1 MQYSIQE
8 FLNEGA
14 YKLQQIGVSNPK
26 LEARILL
33 QHAINKPPEYLLA
46 NPEKQLNQLEIEAV
60 EKVLERRLKHEP
72 IAYILETKEFYSR
85 EFIVN
90 KYVLIPRN
98 DTEILVDVVLGLF
111 KPSLRANEMSVAIS
125 GKIPEIASSTPIA
138 SSRNDNFHILELGTG
153 SGCISI
159 SLLLELPNSQITA
172 TDISADAIEVAKS
185 NAMKHD
191 VTDRLQIINSN
202 WFENIGKQKFDLIV
216 SNPPYISINEKP
228 EMVIETINYEPSI
241 ALFAEEDGLL
251 IYRIIAE
258 NAKKFLKQNGKI
270 ILEIGYKQADQ
281 VSQIFLDH
289 GYVIDNIHQDLQS
302 HNRVI
307 EISLIPLNRSYAR
320 RIGKSLSGIQQNLLD
335 NELPKYLFSKEKLI
349 GKNYNSCKIKSNY
362 TKFNLEKSKESV
374 SRGAERIKIREHLST
389 YKEDVANFSSS
400 TSIFLE
406 IGFGMG
412 EHFINQAKMNPDKL
426 FIGVE
431 VYLNGVANVL
441 KLAEEQNITNFLLF
455 PNNLDY
461 ILHDLPNN
469 SLERIYILFPDPW
482 IKNRQKKKRILNKER
497 LTILQTK
504 LKNKGSLIFTSDI
517 ENYFEEV
524 VELIKQNGNFQITN
538 EDNYSKPHDNY
549 IITKYHQ
556 KAINESRTPQ
566 FLKAIFSNVTS
577 INNKKY

>member
-1 MQYSIQE
+1 MQYSIQK

-14 YKLQQIGVSNPK
+14 YKLQHIGINNPK

-33 QHAINKPPEYLLA
+33 QHAINKPYEYLLA

-72 IAYILETKEFYSR
+72 IAYILGTKEFYSR

-90 KYVLIPRN
+90 KHVLIPRN
-98 DTEILVDVVLGLF
+98 DTEILIDVVLQYHSQHFQYHSQHSLCHSSNGGNPDKKQLDSVV
-111 KPSLRANEMSVAIS
+111 KPRNNI
-125 GKIPEIASSTPIA
+125 KSS
-138 SSRNDNFHILELGTG
+138 NILELGTG

-172 TDISADAIEVAKS
+172 TDISIDAIEVAKS
-185 NAMKHD
+185 NAIKHD
-191 VTDRLQIINSN
+191 VTDRLQIIHSN

-228 EMVIETINYEPSI
+228 EMAIETINYEPSI

-251 IYRIIAE
+251 SYKIIAE

-270 ILEIGYKQADQ
+270 ILEIGYKQANQ

-307 EISLIPLNRSYAR
+307 EISLIQLNRSYAR

-374 SRGAERIKIREHLST
+374 SRGAERIKIREHLRT

-455 PNNLDY
+455 PNNLDF

-469 SLERIYILFPDPW
+469 SLDRIYILFPDPW

-549 IITKYHQ
+549 IITKIPPKSY
-556 KAINESRTPQ
+556 
-566 FLKAIFSNVTS
+566 
-577 INNKKY
+577 

>member
-8 FLNEGA
+8 FLNGGA

-33 QHAINKPPEYLLA
+33 QHAINKSYEYLLA
-46 NPEKQLNQLEIEAV
+46 NPEKQLNQLEIETF
-60 EKVLERRLKHEP
+60 EKALAKRLKHEP
-72 IAYILETKEFYSR
+72 IAYILGTTEFYSR

-90 KYVLIPRN
+90 KHVLIPRN
-98 DTEILVDVVLGLF
+98 DTEILVDAVLQCHSRAGGNPEKKQLDSVV
-111 KPSLRANEMSVAIS
+111 KP
-125 GKIPEIASSTPIA
+125 
-138 SSRNDNFHILELGTG
+138 RNDIKSSNILELGTG

-172 TDISADAIEVAKS
+172 TDISIDAIEVTKS
-185 NAMKHD
+185 NAIKHN
-191 VTDRLQIINSN
+191 VTDRLQIIYSD
-202 WFENIGKQKFDLIV
+202 WFESLKKQKFDLIV

-228 EMVIETINYEPSI
+228 EMAIETINYEPSI
-241 ALFAEEDGLL
+241 ALFAEEGGLL
-251 IYRIIAE
+251 SYKIIAE

-307 EISLIPLNRSYAR
+307 EISLIQLNRSYAR

-335 NELPKYLFSKEKLI
+335 NELPKYLFSKEKLV
-349 GKNYNSCKIKSNY
+349 G
-362 TKFNLEKSKESV
+362 EK
-374 SRGAERIKIREHLST
+374 RQ
-389 YKEDVANFSSS
+389 
-400 TSIFLE
+400 IFLE

-455 PNNLDY
+455 PNNLDF

-469 SLERIYILFPDPW
+469 SLDGIYILFPDPW
-482 IKNRQKKKRILNKER
+482 IKNRQKKKRIFNKER
-497 LTILQTK
+497 LKILQTK

-524 VELIKQNGNFQITN
+524 VKLIKQNGNFQITN

-566 FLKAIFSNVTS
+566 FLKAIFSNIIFV
-577 INNKKY
+577 

>member
-14 YKLQQIGVSNPK
+14 YKLNKVGIKSSQ
-26 LEARILL
+26 LETRILL
-33 QHAINKPPEYLLA
+33 QHAINKPHEYLVA
-46 NPEKQLNQLEIEAV
+46 NPEKQLNQLEIETF
-60 EKVLERRLKHEP
+60 EKALERRLKHEP
-72 IAYILETKEFYSR
+72 IAYILGTKEFYSH

-90 KYVLIPRN
+90 KHVLIPRS
-98 DTEILVDVVLGLF
+98 DTELLVEVCI
-111 KPSLRANEMSVAIS
+111 KSSLRATARSVAIS
-125 GKIPEIASSTPIA
+125 RILPEIASSTPIV
-138 SSRNDNFHILELGTG
+138 SSRNDEYTRILELGTG
-153 SGCISI
+153 SGCIAI
-159 SLLLELPNSQITA
+159 SLLLELPNSQVTA
-172 TDISADAIEVAKS
+172 TDISFDAIEVARS
-185 NAMKHD
+185 NAVKHN
-191 VTDRLQIINSN
+191 VADRLKIIHSN
-202 WFENIGKQKFDLIV
+202 WFENVEKRKFDLII
-216 SNPPYISINEKP
+216 SNPPYISETEKS
-228 EMVIETINYEPSI
+228 EMAIETINYEPYI
-241 ALFAEEDGLL
+241 ALFAEEDGLQG
-251 IYRIIAE
+251 YRIIAE

-270 ILEIGYKQADQ
+270 ILELGYKQAKQ

-289 GYVIDNIHQDLQS
+289 GYIIDNIHQDLQS

-307 EISLIPLNRSYAR
+307 EISLIQLNRSYAR

-349 GKNYNSCKIKSNY
+349 GENYNSCKIKSNY

-374 SRGAERIKIREHLST
+374 SRGAERIKIREHLRT

-455 PNNLDY
+455 PNNLDF
-461 ILHDLPNN
+461 ILHDLPDNR
-469 SLERIYILFPDPW
+469 LDGIYILFPDPW

-504 LKNKGSLIFTSDI
+504 LKNKGSLIFASDI

-538 EDNYSKPHDNY
+538 EDNYAKPHDNY

-566 FLKAIFSNVTS
+566 FLKAIFSNVIS

>member
-1 MQYSIQE
+1 MQYSIQK

-14 YKLQQIGVSNPK
+14 YKLQHIGINNPK

-33 QHAINKPPEYLLA
+33 QHAINKPYEYLLA

-72 IAYILETKEFYSR
+72 IAYILGTKEFYSR

-90 KYVLIPRN
+90 KHVLIPRN
-98 DTEILVDVVLGLF
+98 DTEILIDVVLQYHSQHSLCHSSNGGNPDKKQLDSVV
-111 KPSLRANEMSVAIS
+111 KPRNNI
-125 GKIPEIASSTPIA
+125 KSS
-138 SSRNDNFHILELGTG
+138 NILELGTG

-172 TDISADAIEVAKS
+172 TDISIDAIEVAKS
-185 NAMKHD
+185 NAIKHD
-191 VTDRLQIINSN
+191 VTDRLQIIHSN

-228 EMVIETINYEPSI
+228 EMAIETINYEPSI

-251 IYRIIAE
+251 SYKIIAE

-270 ILEIGYKQADQ
+270 ILEIGYKQANQ

-307 EISLIPLNRSYAR
+307 EISLIQLNRSYAR

-374 SRGAERIKIREHLST
+374 SRGAERIKIREHLRT

-455 PNNLDY
+455 PNNLDF

-469 SLERIYILFPDPW
+469 SLDRIYILFPDPW

-524 VELIKQNGNFQITN
+524 GRAN
-538 EDNYSKPHDNY
+538 
-549 IITKYHQ
+549 
-556 KAINESRTPQ
+556 
-566 FLKAIFSNVTS
+566 
-577 INNKKY
+577 

>member
-14 YKLQQIGVSNPK
+14 YKLNKVGIKSPQ

-33 QHAINKPPEYLLA
+33 QHAINKPHEYLVA
-46 NPEKQLNQLEIEAV
+46 NPEKQLNQLEIETF
-60 EKVLERRLKHEP
+60 EKALERRLKHEP
-72 IAYILETKEFYSR
+72 IAYILGIKEFYSS

-90 KYVLIPRN
+90 KHVLIPRS
-98 DTEILVDVVLGLF
+98 DTELLVEVCI
-111 KPSLRANEMSVAIS
+111 KSSLRATARSVAIS
-125 GKIPEIASSTPIA
+125 GIPPEIASSTPTV
-138 SSRNDNFHILELGTG
+138 SSRNDEYTRILELGTG
-153 SGCISI
+153 SGCIAI
-159 SLLLELPNSQITA
+159 SLLLELPNSQVTA
-172 TDISADAIEVAKS
+172 TDISFDAIEVARS
-185 NAMKHD
+185 NAIKHN
-191 VTDRLQIINSN
+191 VADRLKIIHSN
-202 WFENIGKQKFDLIV
+202 WFENVEKRKFDLII
-216 SNPPYISINEKP
+216 SNPPYISETEKS
-228 EMVIETINYEPSI
+228 EMAIETINYEPYI
-241 ALFAEEDGLL
+241 ALFAEEDGLQS
-251 IYRIIAE
+251 YRIIAE

-270 ILEIGYKQADQ
+270 ILELGYKQAKQ

-289 GYVIDNIHQDLQS
+289 GYIIDNIHQDLQS

-307 EISLIPLNRSYAR
+307 EISSIQLNRSYAR

-335 NELPKYLFSKEKLI
+335 NELPKYLFLKEKLI
-349 GKNYNSCKIKSNY
+349 G
-362 TKFNLEKSKESV
+362 EK
-374 SRGAERIKIREHLST
+374 RQ
-389 YKEDVANFSSS
+389 
-400 TSIFLE
+400 IFLE

-455 PNNLDY
+455 PNNLDF
-461 ILHDLPNN
+461 ILHDVPDNRLDG
-469 SLERIYILFPDPW
+469 IYILFPDPW
-482 IKNRQKKKRILNKER
+482 LKNRQKKKRILNKER

-504 LKNKGSLIFTSDI
+504 LKNKGSLIFASDI

-538 EDNYSKPHDNY
+538 KGNYSKPHDNY

-566 FLKAIFSNVTS
+566 FLKAMFSNVIS
-577 INNKKY
+577 MNNKKY

>member
-1 MQYSIQE
+1 MQYSIQK

-14 YKLQQIGVSNPK
+14 YKLQHIGINNPK

-33 QHAINKPPEYLLA
+33 QHAINKPYEYLLA

-60 EKVLERRLKHEP
+60 EKVLERRLKHKP
-72 IAYILETKEFYSR
+72 IAYILGTKEFYSR

-90 KYVLIPRN
+90 KHVLIPRN
-98 DTEILVDVVLGLF
+98 DTEILIDVVLQYHSQHFQYHSQHSLCHSSNGGNPDKKQLDSVV
-111 KPSLRANEMSVAIS
+111 KPRNNI
-125 GKIPEIASSTPIA
+125 KSS
-138 SSRNDNFHILELGTG
+138 NILELGTG

-172 TDISADAIEVAKS
+172 TDISIDAIEVAKS
-185 NAMKHD
+185 NAIKHD
-191 VTDRLQIINSN
+191 VTDRLQIIHSN

-228 EMVIETINYEPSI
+228 EMAIETINYEPSI

-251 IYRIIAE
+251 SYKIIAE

-307 EISLIPLNRSYAR
+307 EISLIQLNRSYAR

-374 SRGAERIKIREHLST
+374 SRGAERIKIREHLRT

-455 PNNLDY
+455 PNNLDF

-469 SLERIYILFPDPW
+469 SLDRIYILFPDPW

-549 IITKYHQ
+549 IITKIPPKSY
-556 KAINESRTPQ
+556 
-566 FLKAIFSNVTS
+566 
-577 INNKKY
+577 